1 MIADPYN
8 IIAEVEVPDLDAL
21 GELATKN
28 IEHARLVTRFRVK
41 LERLLRPLSIQ

>member
-28 IEHARLVTRFRVK
+28 IARTVTRFRVK
-41 LERLLRPLSIQ
+41 LE